1 MSSASEGPLTA
12 VSDQKEST
20 VSQTVRKPRVNLM
33 IQGYL
38 SGRVVG
44 ARRVGITNIALKLTS
59 LILVLTCSHALVT
72 VTHRTTDDT
81 QITRMDKKTKQ
92 KVNNIHKTRNHG
104 DRDPD
109 GQKTRTA
116 RADTIKDR

>member
-1 MSSASEGPLTA
+1 MTSVILRLI
-12 VSDQKEST
+12 D
-20 VSQTVRKPRVNLM
+20 
-33 IQGYL
+33 
-38 SGRVVG
+38 
-44 ARRVGITNIALKLTS
+44 ITNFALKLTS
-59 LILVLTCSHALVT
+59 LILVLTCSHPLVT

-116 RADTIKDR
+116 KADAIKDKQIQVKS